1 MRRQTSAGEILQA
14 PAESLRL
21 FGESL
26 AAGIRASLPGIIR
39 SYDKTTQTAVI
50 QPAVMETL
58 DKTAQPLPLL
68 QDVPVFFMGGA
79 GHAVTT
85 KVSPGDECL
94 VVFADTAIDAW
105 AKSGGIQPAVTPR
118 RHSLSDG
125 FALVGFRS
133 RPNALPPEAFPEST
147 LPGAAEEAW
156 AVKTL
161 VDGEWKTPL
170 SVEDD
175 GRVKIDGYYAVTPE
189 TVDDLID
196 AKLGGAMADAAPA
209 VVKIDSSRGTCF
221 KDNQMQTELRVSVY
235 WNGKRIEDIQT
246 LRRIFGPRAYLQ
258 WEWRKTEHAD
268 WSIFLVT
275 DEHISNNGFVF
286 TVTPA
291 DVDECIHFRCSL
303 IT

>member
-26 AAGIRASLPGIIR
+26 AAGIRTALPGIIR

-58 DKTAQPLPLL
+58 DGTAQPLPLL

-79 GHAVTT
+79 SHAVTG

-105 AKSGGIQPAVTPR
+105 QRSGGVQPAVTPR

-170 SVEDD
+170 SVDDD
-175 GRVKIDGYYAVTPE
+175 GKVRIDGYYAVTPE
-189 TVDDLID
+189 NVDDLID
-196 AKLGGAMADAAPA
+196 AKLEGALADAAPA
-209 VVKIDSSRGTCF
+209 VVKIDSSRGTAF
-221 KDNQMQTELRVSVY
+221 KSNQMQTELRASVY
-235 WNGKRIEDIQT
+235 WNGRRIEDLTT
-246 LRRIFGPRAYLQ
+246 LREIFGAGAYLQ
-258 WEWRKTEHAD
+258 WEWRRAETD
-268 WSIFLVT
+268 TWSTLLVT
-275 DEHISNNGFVF
+275 DTHISDGGFTF
-286 TVTPA
+286 TVTPQ
-291 DVDECIHFRCSL
+291 DVDDCITFRCSL
-303 IT
+303 IA

>member
-14 PAESLRL
+14 PAQHLRL
-21 FGESL
+21 FGEDL
-26 AAGIRASLPGIIR
+26 AAGIRASLPGIIQ

-50 QPAVMETL
+50 QPAIMETL
-58 DKTAQPLPLL
+58 DRTAQPLPLL

-79 GHAVTT
+79 QQAVTY

-105 AKSGGIQPAVTPR
+105 QRSGGVQPAVTPR

-133 RPNALPPEAFPEST
+133 RPNTLPPEAFPEPT
-147 LPGAAEEAW
+147 LLGEAEEAW

-161 VDGEWKTPL
+161 VRGEWKTPL
-170 SVEDD
+170 SVDDD
-175 GRVKIDGYYAVTPE
+175 GRVKIDGYYAITPE
-189 TVDDLID
+189 NVDEMID
-196 AKLGGAMADAAPA
+196 AKLEGALADAAPA

-221 KDNQMQTELRVSVY
+221 KDNQMQTELRASVY
-235 WNGKRIEDIQT
+235 WNGKRIENITT
-246 LRRIFGPRAYLQ
+246 LREIFGATAYLQ
-258 WEWRKTEHAD
+258 WEWRRAETD
-268 WSIFLVT
+268 TWSSFIST
-275 DEHISNNGFVF
+275 DSHISQDGFIF

-291 DVDECIHFRCSL
+291 DVDATITFRCSL
-303 IT
+303 IA